1 MLKEYLKEHNKSV
14 YALSRE
20 SGVAYSTLNDLVNGK
35 VEIDQCKVSL
45 LRSLSAALGL
55 TLEDVIDICCPE
67 DLAMQTSQGIDVK
80 VSVRNKT
87 YHAQFVYNEEKID
100 IELCKVREEST
111 FYIDEIAAWRTE
123 EYIRSRHMAEWE

>member
-67 DLAMQTSQGIDVK
+67 DLTIQTSQGIDVK

-87 YHAQFVYNEEKID
+87 YHAQFV
-100 IELCKVREEST
+100 
-111 FYIDEIAAWRTE
+111 
-123 EYIRSRHMAEWE
+123 